1 MHKLIL
7 FCSFFL
13 DMAGFSV
20 NMNLF
25 LNKPKAKFAYQVKR
39 GHQETEFL
47 RHLVTLDELEP
58 KADLFTKVLVW
69 HTRTEKVDLSQ
80 EEVRKKQGLDIS
92 NHLMEV

>member
-1 MHKLIL
+1 MHKLKL

-25 LNKPKAKFAYQVKR
+25 LNKPKAKFAYQVKH
-39 GHQETEFL
+39 GHQETKFL

-58 KADLFTKVLVW
+58 KADLCTKVLVW
-69 HTRTEKVDLSQ
+69 HTRTEKVD
-80 EEVRKKQGLDIS
+80 
-92 NHLMEV
+92 

>member
-1 MHKLIL
+1 
-7 FCSFFL
+7 
-13 DMAGFSV
+13 MAGFSV

-39 GHQETEFL
+39 GHQETKFL

-58 KADLFTKVLVW
+58 KADLCTKVLVW